1 MEVASRDAASVTRH
15 IVPNTINI
23 PLEGFHSSS
32 SSFAPSP
39 PLGSR
44 SGGDSTGGGDT
55 RSSSLHLES
64 ASLNPIACAAL
75 PVEKPQK

>member
-32 SSFAPSP
+32 SFAPSP

-44 SGGDSTGGGDT
+44 SGGDGTGGGDT

-75 PVEKPQK
+75 PVENPKK